1 MCCCFFSKKSTLA
14 LSHRFKACLSKF
26 KSLSVVFTRNLRSL
40 LFQIKSFIILV
51 HSYLFMLKTKN
62 YETVFICVTMIQLF
76 SNQHVQTS
84 VGFFASYIHETVNKL
99 EYYVRKFLYKTLLN
113 LDAFEVE
120 CDSL

>member
-1 MCCCFFSKKSTLA
+1 MKQY
-14 LSHRFKACLSKF
+14 
-26 KSLSVVFTRNLRSL
+26 LSV
-40 LFQIKSFIILV
+40 
-51 HSYLFMLKTKN
+51 
-62 YETVFICVTMIQLF
+62 VTMIQLF